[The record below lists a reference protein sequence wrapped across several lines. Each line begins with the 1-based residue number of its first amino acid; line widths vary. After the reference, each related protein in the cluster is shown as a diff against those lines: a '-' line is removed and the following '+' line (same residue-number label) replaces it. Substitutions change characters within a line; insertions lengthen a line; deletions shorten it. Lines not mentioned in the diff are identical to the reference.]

1 MFVFEQTRSLEMRV
15 YDGHVS
21 FFCNKRNLENQ
32 KYLIKTENSHKLKVF
47 ILLIV
52 YLQTLP
58 WYKSQRTFFCF
69 IWFGL
74 SKEMHTSMNNK
85 IQEITD
91 TFSSISLK
99 EIGAVALMKRTDTK
113 FVLPVHQLGE
123 LLEKVKD
130 VYCILEIDGN
140 RLMTYSSMYFDTP
153 AKKFYLDHHNRKVN
167 RTKIRMRKYVESD
180 ICFLEIKQKNGKGE
194 TNKSRISIDDF
205 EEILSPK
212 SADFVFKV
220 TKEDWIL
227 KPTLVNDFTRITL
240 ANIADQERVT
250 IDFNLSFSKGERV
263 KGYEKIVIV
272 EVKQERLDRKST
284 IIKALRNMNYHPYGM
299 SKYCIG
305 MLGLYKA
312 LKYNRFKQKLTKL
325 NKLSA

>member
-1 MFVFEQTRSLEMRV
+1 
-15 YDGHVS
+15 
-21 FFCNKRNLENQ
+21 
-32 KYLIKTENSHKLKVF
+32 
-47 ILLIV
+47 
-52 YLQTLP
+52 
-58 WYKSQRTFFCF
+58 
-69 IWFGL
+69 
-74 SKEMHTSMNNK
+74 MHTSMNNK

-123 LLEKVKD
+123 LLEKIKD

-153 AKKFYLDHHNRKVN
+153 TKKFYADHHNGKVN
-167 RTKIRMRKYVESD
+167 RTKIRIRKYLESD

-205 EEILSPK
+205 EEILTPK
-212 SADFVFKV
+212 SANFVSNT

-227 KPTLVNDFTRITL
+227 EPTLVNNFTRITL
-240 ANIADQERVT
+240 ANVADQERVT
-250 IDFNLSFSKGERV
+250 IDLNLSFSKDQNSKAYPDV
-263 KGYEKIVIV
+263 VIV

-305 MLGLYKA
+305 MLGLYED
-312 LKYNRFKQKLTKL
+312 LKYNRFKQKLIKL
-325 NKLSA
+325 KKLSA

>member
-1 MFVFEQTRSLEMRV
+1 MLSTTRFVVFFRFGQKGKNEYYMNTR
-15 YDGHVS
+15 
-21 FFCNKRNLENQ
+21 
-32 KYLIKTENSHKLKVF
+32 IKK
-47 ILLIV
+47 
-52 YLQTLP
+52 
-58 WYKSQRTFFCF
+58 
-69 IWFGL
+69 
-74 SKEMHTSMNNK
+74 
-85 IQEITD
+85 ITD

-113 FVLPVHQLGE
+113 FVLPVHQLGQ
-123 LLEKVKD
+123 LLEQIKD
-130 VYCILEIDGN
+130 VYRVLEIDGN
-140 RLMTYSSMYFDTP
+140 RMMTYSSMYFDTP